1 MKVQR
6 VLDITK
12 GTAMIVTDLHG
23 DREVF
28 DRYVRRFRELHKAG
42 DVQRLILLGDL
53 IHGYGPPEQDGSLRM
68 VLDLMAL
75 QAEYGANTVTMLLG
89 NHEMPHIYGV
99 SLFKGNLMFTP
110 RFEHSMGQY
119 RAQIIDFFER
129 LPFFVRTAAGV
140 LLGHAGPAAEVIGK
154 VDALCAYDH
163 RAILERADRVLAE
176 ADDLDLLYR
185 HYGQVHNV
193 RYDEAARE
201 MLAVSGPDDPR
212 YPHLLR
218 GFMIAQQ
225 DEAFAL
231 LWDALFTQNESGMS
245 PLVYG
250 EMTKSYLR
258 AWSMS
263 APLPVWY
270 RGKAVPQRVMV
281 SGHIVTPAGG
291 QELVNRQHLR
301 ISSAAHAR
309 PREAGVYLL
318 LDCSKPVRSALDLAS
333 GLGSVFHD

>member
-1 MKVQR
+1 MV
-6 VLDITK
+6 
-12 GTAMIVTDLHG
+12 VTDLHG
-23 DREVF
+23 DREAF
-28 DRYVRRFRELHKAG
+28 DRYVRRFRELYEAG
-42 DVQRLILLGDL
+42 DAQRLILLGDL

-68 VLDLMAL
+68 VLDVIAL
-75 QAEYGANTVTMLLG
+75 QAEYGADTVIMLLG

-99 SLFKGNLMFTP
+99 SLFKGDMAFTP
-110 RFEHSMGQY
+110 RFEHSMGKH

-129 LPFFVRTAAGV
+129 LPFFVRTGAGV
-140 LLGHAGPAAEVIGK
+140 LLGHAGPAAEVIEQ

-163 RAILERADRVLAE
+163 RAILERANAVLAQS
-176 ADDLDLLYR
+176 DDLDLLYR

-193 RYDEAARE
+193 RYDDAARE
-201 MLAVSGPDDPR
+201 MLAVSGPDDLR
-212 YPHLLR
+212 YTHLLR
-218 GFMIAQQ
+218 AFIVAQQ
-225 DEAFAL
+225 DRDFAL

-250 EMTKSYLR
+250 EVTQEFLR
-258 AWSMS
+258 AWS
-263 APLPVWY
+263 AGTP
-270 RGKAVPQRVMV
+270 GPQRVMV

-318 LDCSKPVRSALDLAS
+318 LDCAKPVRSALDLAG
-333 GLGSVFHD
+333 GLGSVFHE